1 MFSLWGIKHS
11 VKGHYAT
18 MKIFWENKKG
28 LANERRF
35 HELGVVKF
43 LLLCPLVVT
52 HKSFSFARKNVC
64 KYGQLPRSCP

>member
-43 LLLCPLVVT
+43 YYFAHLL
-52 HKSFSFARKNVC
+52 
-64 KYGQLPRSCP
+64 